1 MAGGSLEVLA
11 GEGRKKGKLLR
22 WTEATKRGRGG
33 EGEEGK
39 EMKIIFRLATRLGKI
54 EQ

>member
-33 EGEEGK
+33 RGGRRERNEDH
-39 EMKIIFRLATRLGKI
+39 F
-54 EQ
+54 